1 MTSQKTH
8 IDVVWQNNSYINQ
21 LFTVPTLGLARFTP
35 WSRICSWSRQA
46 LVHIYTTVMKVL
58 ALCCLVL
65 AVMYVDARPGR
76 RSPPTGSSPLPTGS
90 NPPPTG
96 SSPSPDGDGKVK
108 VSLCILWLP
117 GCAWSY
123 YDVACKYLSKGWLLR
138 SKIMQSSKVHMYCNN
153 RCTWGIFDLQFII
166 ILLKISC
173 IVSHTIS
180 LFCISVLIYGR
191 LLCLM
196 LIRARLLLLIMY

>member
-21 LFTVPTLGLARFTP
+21 LFTVPTSGLARFTP

-76 RSPPTGSSPLPTGS
+76 RSPTPGSSPPPTGSSPPPTGS
-90 NPPPTG
+90 SLPPTG
-96 SSPSPDGDGKVK
+96 SSPSPDGDGMVK
-108 VSLCILWLP
+108 VSLCILWLQ

-123 YDVACKYLSKGWLLR
+123 YDVACKYLSKWWLLR
-138 SKIMQSSKVHMYCNN
+138 SKIMQSNKVHMDCNN
-153 RCTWGIFDLQFII
+153 RYTWGIFDPQFII
-166 ILLKISC
+166 VKNQLHC
-173 IVSHTIS
+173 FSHNRPFLHKCLNLRTS
-180 LFCISVLIYGR
+180 ALSV
-191 LLCLM
+191 
-196 LIRARLLLLIMY
+196 